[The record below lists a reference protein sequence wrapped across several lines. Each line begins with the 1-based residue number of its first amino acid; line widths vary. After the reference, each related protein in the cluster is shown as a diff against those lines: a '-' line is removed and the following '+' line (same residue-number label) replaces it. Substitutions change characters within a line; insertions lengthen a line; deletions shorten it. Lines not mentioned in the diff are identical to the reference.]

1 MPKVTKL
8 MVHKIAAQLTT
19 LGEQLQAMVEI
30 KEEQLDNG
38 SSSAAYLDKIN
49 EQLDTLSDAADTLV
63 DLADTL
69 GGYE

>member
-8 MVHKIAAQLTT
+8 MVHKIAEQLSQ

-30 KEEQLDNG
+30 KAEQLDNG
-38 SSSAAYLDKIN
+38 TGSAAYIDKLN
-49 EQLDTLSDAADTLV
+49 EQYDTLSDAADALQ

>member
-8 MVHKIAAQLTT
+8 MVHKIAAQLRA
-19 LGEQLQAMVEI
+19 LRIEI

-38 SSSAAYLDKIN
+38 SSSASYLDKLN
-49 EQLDTLSDAADTLV
+49 EQLDTLSDAADALQ

>member
-8 MVHKIAAQLTT
+8 MVHKIAEQLAQI
-19 LGEQLQAMVEI
+19 GEQLQAMVEI

-38 SSSAAYLDKIN
+38 SSSASYLDKLN
-49 EQLDTLSDAADTLV
+49 EQLDTLSDAADALQ